1 LVPWLNRMR
10 LNHQQIICGRIAS
23 TGSSAGNLSKQGV
36 VLHFCTMKISRVF
49 QGRRLSTVHTDL
61 NGSNSSAAESVDS
74 AGARSDAELLDAYSQ
89 TVTGVVEAVRDAVVH
104 ISVRQPGR
112 NGQGGG
118 SGSGFA
124 ITPDGYIVTNSHVV
138 HGAKEMRV
146 TLADGE
152 TYSAT
157 LAGDDPDSD
166 LAVIRTNTPHLQ
178 HVQFGNSGRLRVGQ
192 IAVAIGNPLGFQQT
206 VTAGVIS
213 ALGRS
218 MRARSGRLIE
228 NIIQTDAAL
237 NPGNSGGPLV
247 NSRGEVIGVNTAMIP
262 SAQGICFAI
271 ASNTAEFVAAW
282 LIKDGRIRRAWLGIE
297 GQPAP
302 LHPRIARHLGL
313 KQSQGVLV
321 LRVEADSPADKAG
334 LRDGDLIVGL
344 NGHSVAG
351 IDELQRLLVGPEIG
365 RESTMVV
372 VRHTLQ
378 LVLKVVPR
386 ETPESP

>member
-1 LVPWLNRMR
+1 
-10 LNHQQIICGRIAS
+10 
-23 TGSSAGNLSKQGV
+23 
-36 VLHFCTMKISRVF
+36 MKISRVF
-49 QGRRLSTVHTDL
+49 QGRRLSTVRTDS
-61 NGSNSSAAESVDS
+61 NGANSGTAEGGDSAA
-74 AGARSDAELLDAYSQ
+74 ARSDAELLDAYSQ
-89 TVTGVVEAVRDAVVH
+89 TVSGVVEAVRDAVVH

-152 TYSAT
+152 TSSAT

-166 LAVIRTNTPHLQ
+166 LAVIRVNTPHLQ

-213 ALGRS
+213 ALGRT

-297 GQPAP
+297 GQTAP

-321 LRVEADSPADKAG
+321 LRVEADSPADEAG

-344 NGHSVAG
+344 NGHAVGG

-365 RESTMVV
+365 CESTVVV

-386 ETPESP
+386 ESPASS